1 MPDWDVDQSVST
13 KNFRRG
19 KYQCLT
25 FAKWLLFQRCSNHQR
40 EGWTCHG
47 KPLTWPQKRHV
58 SSHQAIILTIKDFTM
73 WITLT
78 PYRAPF
84 KRASQPPRKANDA
97 GMNGR
102 RKKHL
107 DLQVAEGAEKRSDAV
122 SNNSM
127 REVHG
132 NSMGIP
138 WEFLHIFKMVPWCSM
153 DQSKNW
159 VPNQFRGI
167 QIQASRVFRPK
178 KSSLNRVWKHNL
190 EWNAGRDVP

>member
-1 MPDWDVDQSVST
+1 
-13 KNFRRG
+13 
-19 KYQCLT
+19 
-25 FAKWLLFQRCSNHQR
+25 
-40 EGWTCHG
+40 
-47 KPLTWPQKRHV
+47 
-58 SSHQAIILTIKDFTM
+58 M

-138 WEFLHIFKMVPWCSM
+138 AHLQNGSM
-153 DQSKNW
+153 MFHGSVEKLSAQPVSWHSDPSLSCLQAQEIIVKSGVKTQSGMERRK
-159 VPNQFRGI
+159 R
-167 QIQASRVFRPK
+167 RPINIT
-178 KSSLNRVWKHNL
+178 STINNRCIS
-190 EWNAGRDVP
+190 P

>member
-1 MPDWDVDQSVST
+1 
-13 KNFRRG
+13 
-19 KYQCLT
+19 
-25 FAKWLLFQRCSNHQR
+25 
-40 EGWTCHG
+40 
-47 KPLTWPQKRHV
+47 
-58 SSHQAIILTIKDFTM
+58 
-73 WITLT
+73 
-78 PYRAPF
+78 
-84 KRASQPPRKANDA
+84 
-97 GMNGR
+97 
-102 RKKHL
+102 
-107 DLQVAEGAEKRSDAV
+107 
-122 SNNSM
+122 M